1 LKKLRK
7 DQSEGRLPAMDHYLD
22 EKTGQ
27 IKSRPLSPSDMAA
40 SALTVK
46 TVNQYKN
53 PAKLIHQLIFGY

>member
-1 LKKLRK
+1 
-7 DQSEGRLPAMDHYLD
+7 MDHYLD